1 MPRTAPPRRRRLLA
15 TLCAAP
21 AACGAAHRRRQAR
34 PTRLP
39 LRALALAACGAA
51 LAAAGSCA
59 GGGDG
64 PAAGHRGVTVF
75 AASSLTDVFG
85 DIAGAF
91 EAAHPGVEVTLQFA
105 GSSRLATQI
114 NAGAAADVFAAAD
127 ERTAA
132 QVDARQVTVF
142 ARNRLA
148 IAVPPDNPAGV
159 TGLDSLSGDDL
170 LLALCAPD
178 VPCGALAEQAGGP
191 RLVAAADTR
200 EPNVRGVLT
209 KVLLGEVD
217 AGVVY
222 VTDVRAAGDAV
233 TGIDIDHPASTAYP
247 AVLLSDS
254 PTAAEFVAFV
264 LSPPAQEL
272 LAAAGFGAP

>member
-1 MPRTAPPRRRRLLA
+1 M
-15 TLCAAP
+15 
-21 AACGAAHRRRQAR
+21 
-34 PTRLP
+34 
-39 LRALALAACGAA
+39 
-51 LAAAGSCA
+51 
-59 GGGDG
+59 
-64 PAAGHRGVTVF
+64 TVF

-85 DIAGAF
+85 DIATAF
-91 EAAHPGVEVTLQFA
+91 EAAHPAVDVTLQFA

-114 NAGAAADVFAAAD
+114 NAGASADVFAAAD

-148 IAVPPDNPAGV
+148 IATPPGNPAGV
-159 TGLDSLSGDDL
+159 TGLDSLSADDL
-170 LLALCAPD
+170 VLALCAPD
-178 VPCGALAEQAGGP
+178 VPCGALAEQVGGP
-191 RLVAAADTR
+191 QLVAAADTR

-209 KVLLGEVD
+209 KVLLDEVD

-233 TGIDIDHPASTAYP
+233 TGIDIDHPARVAYP
-247 AVLLSDS
+247 VALLSDS
-254 PTAAEFVAFV
+254 PEAADFVAFV

>member
-1 MPRTAPPRRRRLLA
+1 MSE
-15 TLCAAP
+15 
-21 AACGAAHRRRQAR
+21 ACVGWRVRVA
-34 PTRLP
+34 
-39 LRALALAACGAA
+39 LRATAALAACGAV
-51 LAAAGSCA
+51 LVAAGSC
-59 GGGDG
+59 GDD
-64 PAAGHRGVTVF
+64 PDAAERRSLTVF

-85 DIAGAF
+85 DIAAAF
-91 EAAHPGVEVTLQFA
+91 EAAHPGVDVTLQFA

-114 NAGAAADVFAAAD
+114 NAGASADVFAAAD
-127 ERTAA
+127 ERTAT

-142 ARNRLA
+142 ARNRPA

-159 TGLDSLSGDDL
+159 TGLDSLTDRDL
-170 LLALCAPD
+170 VLALCAPD
-178 VPCGALAEQAGGP
+178 VPCGALAEQVGGP
-191 RLVAAADTR
+191 ELVAAADTR

-222 VTDVRAAGDAV
+222 ITDLTAAGDAV

-247 AVLLSDS
+247 VALLSES
-254 PTAAEFVAFV
+254 PEAADFVAFV

-272 LAAAGFGAP
+272 LAGAGFEAP